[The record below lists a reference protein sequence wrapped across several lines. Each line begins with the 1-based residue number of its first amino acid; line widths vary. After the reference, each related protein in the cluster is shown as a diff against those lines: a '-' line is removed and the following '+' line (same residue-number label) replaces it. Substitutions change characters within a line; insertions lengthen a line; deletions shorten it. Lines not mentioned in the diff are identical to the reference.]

1 MGFSST
7 RSPNPLTCASR
18 FFSLCIFLSVT
29 CICACVINACI
40 REWGKVRFDVQM
52 ERARELSPAPA
63 PPWMGRQIFQQK
75 ITNNKDQ
82 RTRLRAVRA
91 RENNNKEVFTRPRMK
106 LGDFQERGP
115 RAKRIKSIRASAS
128 FFFFLF
134 FLNSPNALARLRSN
148 FSAKDY
154 QQQRP
159 KEQGCARSALVKTTT
174 KRSLHVH
181 E

>member
-1 MGFSST
+1 VDGPSNFSH
-7 RSPNPLTCASR
+7 
-18 FFSLCIFLSVT
+18 
-29 CICACVINACI
+29 
-40 REWGKVRFDVQM
+40 
-52 ERARELSPAPA
+52 
-63 PPWMGRQIFQQK
+63 QK

-91 RENNNKEVFTRPRMK
+91 RKNNNKEVFTRPRMK
-106 LGDFQERGP
+106 LCDFQERGP

-159 KEQGCARSALVKTTT
+159 KNKVARGP
-174 KRSLHVH
+174 RS
-181 E
+181 